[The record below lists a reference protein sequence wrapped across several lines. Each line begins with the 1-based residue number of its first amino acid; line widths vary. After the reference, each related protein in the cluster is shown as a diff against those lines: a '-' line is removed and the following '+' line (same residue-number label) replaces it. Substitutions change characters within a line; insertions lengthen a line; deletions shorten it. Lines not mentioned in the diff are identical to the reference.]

1 MTKYK
6 YVLIFANGET
16 SDSYEEYGDDD
27 FEGTFSSYDVA
38 EEAAW
43 YAISC
48 YHQGAEILN
57 LKGDEDEEYD
67 ENEDV
72 EYEIIEIDV

>member
-6 YVLIFANGET
+6 YVLTFANGEI

-27 FEGTFSSYDVA
+27 FQGTFSSYGAA
-38 EEAAW
+38 EEAAL
-43 YAISC
+43 YAISSC
-48 YHQGAEILN
+48 HQGAEILN

-67 ENEDV
+67 ENEDI
-72 EYEIIEIDV
+72 EYEIVEIDV